1 MLYLIKSGEY
11 IKVGFSRDVLSL
23 KKRMESYKTHNPNVL
38 LLGLCEGTAEDECN
52 YHRKLDAYKLYNRA
66 EWFKQEAL
74 PLIVDDF
81 KSGEIVD
88 EFNAYFNKRT
98 GEGGYPQLIKYYIMT
113 KDPSYELEYPEFKEI
128 VKFLMPKF
136 EIVESISSY
145 AREEKESYIQMTSRQ
160 GAVLHFL
167 QEQPMAAIHGPAGTG
182 KTLLAV
188 QKAKMLAEQGKKVL
202 YLCFNEFL
210 FNHLR
215 NSDYDH
221 EHITFHNVR
230 TLAEE
235 LMEDTSLAIISS
247 FAKPTN
253 FFLYF

>member
-128 VKFLMPKF
+128 VKYLKESEMNTLGWNKEKMLKAVEDKKMLDKVFLEVHSVGFISRKDLKKRMSEVFKKYG
-136 EIVESISSY
+136 INLTAKASLVEQCTFYSV
-145 AREEKESYIQMTSRQ
+145 EEKYKRINGKLIKGYELGPKR
-160 GAVLHFL
+160 LNFEL
-167 QEQPMAAIHGPAGTG
+167 QESVYQDYPLSDTQ
-182 KTLLAV
+182 V
-188 QKAKMLAEQGKKVL
+188 
-202 YLCFNEFL
+202 FL
-210 FNHLR
+210 
-215 NSDYDH
+215 
-221 EHITFHNVR
+221 
-230 TLAEE
+230 
-235 LMEDTSLAIISS
+235 
-247 FAKPTN
+247 
-253 FFLYF
+253 